1 MNSNDPLSRKAN
13 GKPLVNRKNASR
25 QKRSVLTL
33 TFGAVARY
41 IYLVTTPPFHS
52 DSKIIANRQL
62 PRLATWVAIFSIL
75 FRCPSSLEACDET
88 APRVCKPYFRIK
100 GAVLSRI
107 LPYCLGYLPTRT
119 AKDVYLFNISQL
131 VFLTAAIIF
140 VHLWLRRRPSTTRT
154 SHQHD
159 HASKRPPPAT
169 EESPRN
175 RAPFEVLYPDPD
187 KDTTP
192 AEVDIIAVHGFGS
205 SVDWSWNWRDKTSP
219 GTLVNWLKDPC
230 MLPEVVPKSRIMVYN
245 YQSRCGANGLRTK
258 LQLSG
263 EDLVR
268 SLHAFRKGLQNRPV
282 VFVGH
287 SFGGLVIQHALLY
300 AEREDQFRYLPRCT
314 DGFIALGSP
323 FQGIRMPG
331 VRNFVSRLMLLV
343 DSLRGLLE
351 TFGYDDQILRNKL
364 KEFCELQKS
373 RSIPICCFFEA
384 HDTDYGS
391 RLGLPGLLH
400 GMVVTKES
408 ACVPGWKCTQVETD
422 HLNLIKFSG
431 PCDQSFLRVSKQIL
445 KMCSASTSGTD
456 DRTKKIY
463 ETQIDES
470 SLDLVEGHS
479 RVFPDPEAPS
489 RQQNPPRDESV
500 PRPAEKPIQI
510 LHDDSNA
517 NIDIVAVHGL
527 AANPDYAWVWQPK
540 NNPPGCPGY
549 PTKHFNWLGELL
561 PLELS
566 SKQVSCRVMTFNYD
580 SKWFMNAPQQRLSN
594 ISDKLLA
601 SLRNMRDKVTGRPLI
616 FIGHS
621 FGGNVIEQA
630 IVSASRQSD
639 FAEIGESTVG
649 VVFLGTP
656 HRGCAAASWGAMI
669 TSLAPPQF
677 DCEDRILKDLEENSS
692 ALADR
697 LHDFSRWLFV
707 ESVPVVCFFEQL
719 VTDLASRLGP
729 LRRFMSWR
737 ELIVP
742 EKTACIDGHHKISLE
757 ADHFKINKF
766 YGPNDPSFK
775 LVYPEI
781 ERMAR
786 GAQGMLKHRRHPKA
800 IPKDEGATSGDLRTC
815 LQEMRVTNPLDI
827 LSDIRSQKGTRIG
840 HTCEWILKREEFSAW
855 GANDNSR
862 LLCLIGSPGIGK
874 TMMSTFLIETLQGK
888 IEKSPGKTIAYFLF
902 DDKNQERRTPTAMLR
917 SLIWQLLLQRNELFQ
932 HIQPDFKKHKNSHL
946 YECLFENLSA
956 LWRIFK
962 EMLQDKD
969 TGEIFILIDGLD
981 QCDRSGRQVLLRCIA
996 ELFQKSP
1003 KSAGNLK
1010 FLVTCRP
1017 EVGDIEYMLGGIGV
1031 SLRMGSTEV
1040 REDLTDFINFKVEE
1054 LSRRNKYGSSL
1065 QTEVREAL
1073 LNQAEGTFLWV
1084 SLVIDELESTPKYEV
1099 ASKLYDL
1106 PKGLDGIYTRMLG
1119 NIPGERQNDVRFLL
1133 SSMVAARRPLT
1144 KKELAASFAFWKTSL
1159 VVGDQD
1165 LHDFMDIFSSCSS
1178 IICFD
1183 VIGNNNDSA
1192 TNLCHQSARDFLL
1205 NDHGG
1210 SSRTWYHM
1218 SLDSANLLMFQ
1229 ICWRYLSD
1237 LFSNDSLVTS
1247 RWNDIPTEA
1256 RRRELLSHLRQHCFF
1271 SYAFSEWEDHAIAS
1285 YPAIQNELPVD
1296 IVRAPIL
1303 RDIWLLRMA
1312 REGHRHDV
1320 IIKMLLTSEGVYVN
1334 PKDKD
1339 GRTPLSW
1346 AAGNGHESIVKM
1358 LLTTNEV
1365 DINSK
1370 DSDGH
1375 TPLWWAA
1382 VNGHEAIVKLLRVAE
1397 NGSLDLINGEHG
1409 RTPAASP
1416 EEYWGSLV
1424 TPEKTPSSTFANLIC
1439 AIFNHF
1445 SHTTADMLQP
1455 HELCE
1460 FMHAAGWSPQE
1471 FPPIQVLLSGHPAPW
1486 NALHQCD
1493 AFITSCYRF
1502 FPLDHRMGTRDLGVS
1517 PTIQRHEGRIRRRDQ
1532 FMLGVVRSLVPVV
1545 PGGMPLLTRR
1555 GFEQYFIFMAL
1566 GGPNDLFF
1574 RLNHLLG
1581 ALAPHLQ
1588 DPRTGRPFESH
1599 IPRSCFPPAPC
1610 PGEQQWRVMMETQ
1623 ARLWQEQSP
1632 DR

>member
-13 GKPLVNRKNASR
+13 GKPLVNRKSASR
-25 QKRSVLTL
+25 QKRGVLTL
-33 TFGAVARY
+33 TFGAVAR
-41 IYLVTTPPFHS
+41 
-52 DSKIIANRQL
+52 
-62 PRLATWVAIFSIL
+62 LATWVVIFSIL

-100 GAVLSRI
+100 GAVLSHI

-140 VHLWLRRRPSTTRT
+140 AHLWLRRRPSTTRT

-159 HASKRPPPAT
+159 HASERPPPAT

-245 YQSRCGANGLRTK
+245 YQSRWGANGLRIK

-287 SFGGLVIQHALLY
+287 SLGGLVIQH
-300 AEREDQFRYLPRCT
+300 
-314 DGFIALGSP
+314 
-323 FQGIRMPG
+323 
-331 VRNFVSRLMLLV
+331 
-343 DSLRGLLE
+343 
-351 TFGYDDQILRNKL
+351 
-364 KEFCELQKS
+364 
-373 RSIPICCFFEA
+373 
-384 HDTDYGS
+384 
-391 RLGLPGLLH
+391 
-400 GMVVTKES
+400 VVTKES

-456 DRTKKIY
+456 DRTKIAPNSVKPLSQRGILPSRFRISHMSDWTRGFTNHLDFLPSSYLLSPEIY

-489 RQQNPPRDESV
+489 TQQNPPRDESV
-500 PRPAEKPIQI
+500 PRPAGKPIQI

-601 SLRNMRDKVTGRPLI
+601 SLRNMRDKQVTGRPLI

-621 FGGNVIEQA
+621 FGGNIIEQA
-630 IVSASRQSD
+630 IVSASRHSD

-729 LRRFMSWR
+729 VRRLMSWR

-800 IPKDEGATSGDLRTC
+800 IPKDEGATSGDLRAC

-981 QCDRSGRQVLLRCIA
+981 QCDRSGRQVLLRRIA
-996 ELFQKSP
+996 ELFQESP

-1017 EVGDIEYMLGGIGV
+1017 EVGDTKYMLGGIGV

-1065 QTEVREAL
+1065 RTEVREAL

-1119 NIPGERQNDVRFLL
+1119 NIPEERQNDVKFLL

-1165 LHDFMDIFSSCSS
+1165 LHDFMDIFSLCSS

-1183 VIGNNNDSA
+1183 VMGNNNESA
-1192 TNLCHQSARDFLL
+1192 TNFCHQSARDFLL
-1205 NDHGG
+1205 NDQGG

-1237 LFSNDSLVTS
+1237 LFPNDSLVT
-1247 RWNDIPTEA
+1247 RCWNEIPTEE
-1256 RRRELLSHLRQHCFF
+1256 RRQELLSHLRRHCFF

-1312 REGHRHDV
+1312 REGHGHDV
-1320 IIKMLLTSEGVYVN
+1320 VIKMLLTSDGVYVN

-1365 DINSK
+1365 NINSK

-1382 VNGHEAIVKLLRVAE
+1382 VNGHEAIAKLLRVAE
-1397 NGSLDLINGEHG
+1397 TGCLDLINEEHG

-1502 FPLDHRMGTRDLGVS
+1502 FPLDHQMGTRDLGVS
-1517 PTIQRHEGRIRRRDQ
+1517 PTI
-1532 FMLGVVRSLVPVV
+1532 
-1545 PGGMPLLTRR
+1545 
-1555 GFEQYFIFMAL
+1555 
-1566 GGPNDLFF
+1566 
-1574 RLNHLLG
+1574 
-1581 ALAPHLQ
+1581 
-1588 DPRTGRPFESH
+1588 
-1599 IPRSCFPPAPC
+1599 
-1610 PGEQQWRVMMETQ
+1610 
-1623 ARLWQEQSP
+1623 
-1632 DR
+1632 